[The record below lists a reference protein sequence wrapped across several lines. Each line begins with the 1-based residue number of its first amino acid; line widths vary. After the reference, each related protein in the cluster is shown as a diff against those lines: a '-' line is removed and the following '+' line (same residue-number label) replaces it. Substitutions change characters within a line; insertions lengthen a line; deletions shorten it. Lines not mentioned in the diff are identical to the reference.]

1 MRKKYKRE
9 MDYVYAIMNDLERK
23 LERPIRDLDDVRSVM
38 ETLKKIRE
46 QEVDMELKIDP
57 VEEAFN
63 VITRYELPVSPSDLE
78 QVDSLRYSWQQ
89 LQATA
94 LGAHVQLLKMQPQFE
109 DDLKNNLDRFREDN
123 GEYVHEYRH
132 AGPMQSGLTP
142 REASDRLI
150 LFQNRFDGMWRK
162 LQTYQNGE
170 ELFGLPHTEYPELAQ
185 IRKELNLLQKLYKLY
200 NDVIDRVSSYYDITW
215 GEVNIE
221 EINNELM
228 EFQNRCRKLPKGLK
242 EWPAFFALKKT
253 IDDFNDMCPLLELM
267 ANKAMKPRHWQRIME
282 VTKYIFELDSEDF
295 CLKNIL
301 EAPLLPNKED
311 IEDICI
317 SAMKEK
323 DIEAKLR
330 QVTNEW
336 SIHELT
342 FQTFNN
348 RGELLLRGDTTAE
361 TIGQLE
367 DSLMILGS
375 LLSNRYNAPFR
386 KQIQQWLYDLQNTN
400 EILERWLL
408 VQNMWVYL
416 EAVFVGGDIAKQL
429 PKEAKRFSKIDKSWQ
444 KIMQRAHE
452 TPGVV
457 SCCVGDDLLRQ
468 LLPHLQEQL
477 ELCQK
482 SLSGYLE
489 KKRTMFPRFFF
500 VSDPALLEILGQ
512 ASDSHTIQNHLL
524 SIFDNTRYVKF
535 HDIEYNKMIAIV
547 SSEGEEIKLERPVG
561 LLGIQIIW
569 TRDAE
574 LALMQARQDKKIMME
589 TNNKFLE
596 LLNTLID
603 QTTRDLLKIERIKF
617 ETLITIHVHQRDIF
631 DMLCRLN
638 VRSANDFEW
647 LKQCRFYFKE
657 DIDKTWISVTDVTFI
672 YQNEYLGCTERLVI
686 TPLTDR

>member
-1 MRKKYKRE
+1 
-9 MDYVYAIMNDLERK
+9 
-23 LERPIRDLDDVRSVM
+23 
-38 ETLKKIRE
+38 
-46 QEVDMELKIDP
+46 
-57 VEEAFN
+57 
-63 VITRYELPVSPSDLE
+63 
-78 QVDSLRYSWQQ
+78 
-89 LQATA
+89 
-94 LGAHVQLLKMQPQFE
+94 
-109 DDLKNNLDRFREDN
+109 
-123 GEYVHEYRH
+123 
-132 AGPMQSGLTP
+132 
-142 REASDRLI
+142 
-150 LFQNRFDGMWRK
+150 
-162 LQTYQNGE
+162 
-170 ELFGLPHTEYPELAQ
+170 
-185 IRKELNLLQKLYKLY
+185 
-200 NDVIDRVSSYYDITW
+200 
-215 GEVNIE
+215 
-221 EINNELM
+221 
-228 EFQNRCRKLPKGLK
+228 
-242 EWPAFFALKKT
+242 
-253 IDDFNDMCPLLELM
+253 
-267 ANKAMKPRHWQRIME
+267 
-282 VTKYIFELDSEDF
+282 
-295 CLKNIL
+295 
-301 EAPLLPNKED
+301 
-311 IEDICI
+311 
-317 SAMKEK
+317 MKEK

-336 SIHELT
+336 SVHELT

-375 LLSNRYNAPFR
+375 LLSNR
-386 KQIQQWLYDLQNTN
+386 KQIQQWLYDLQSTN

-482 SLSGYLE
+482 SLS
-489 KKRTMFPRFFF
+489 
-500 VSDPALLEILGQ
+500 
-512 ASDSHTIQNHLL
+512 
-524 SIFDNTRYVKF
+524 
-535 HDIEYNKMIAIV
+535 EYNKMIAII
-547 SSEGEEIKLERPVG
+547 SSEGEEIKLERPVRAEGSVETWLTSLLQSAQSSLHSIIRNAVSFINDPSFNLLMFLDKMPAQVG

-574 LALMQARQDKKIMME
+574 LALMQARQDKKIMLD

-603 QTTRDLLKIERIKF
+603 QTTRDLLKIERTKF

-657 DIDKTWISVTDVTFI
+657 DSDRTWISVTDVVFA

-686 TPLTDR
+686 TPLTDRCYITLAQALAMSMGGAPCGPAGTGKTETVKDMGKTLAKYVVVFNCSDQMDYRGLGRIYKGLAQSGSWGCFDEFNRIELPVLSVAAQQVAVVLSAKKEKKKTFLFTDGDMSEMCPEFGIFITMVMIEINFIFN